1 MSKNSDKVKAIGVV
15 QRELGNGFFRVV
27 LNNPADHEC
36 ICRCAG
42 RLIKMK
48 IQILEGDTVH
58 VELSPYDLDK
68 GRITL
73 RERK

>member
-1 MSKNSDKVKAIGVV
+1 MSKTSATVKAIGVV

-27 LNNPADHEC
+27 LDNPAGHKC

>member
-1 MSKNSDKVKAIGVV
+1 MSRKEDKIKAIGVV
-15 QRELGNGFFRVV
+15 QRELGNGFFRII
-27 LNNPADHEC
+27 LNKPEDHQC
-36 ICRCAG
+36 ICRCSG
-42 RLIKMK
+42 RLIKLK

-68 GRITL
+68 GRITI